1 MAALVVDAS
10 VSAAWFLEDETSSL
24 TEAALDQVV
33 RDGAAMPA
41 VWAFEMANVLVIAE
55 RRGPVDPPPAPRN
68 TVALL
73 ALPVHTDDAD
83 ALSLVPAIVGLARA
97 HRLSAYDAAF
107 LELSVRTGL
116 ALATR
121 DAGLRSAAE
130 QLGVT
135 LFGG

>member
-33 RDGAAMPA
+33 RDGAAVPA
-41 VWAFEMANVLVIAE
+41 IWAYEMANVLVMAE
-55 RRGPVDPPPAPRN
+55 RRGRIDPAGSASIRE
-68 TVALL
+68 ALL
-73 ALPVHTDDAD
+73 ALPVHTDDA
-83 ALSLVPAIVGLARA
+83 ATLSLLPAIVGMARA
-97 HRLSAYDAAF
+97 HRLSAYDAAY

-121 DAGLRSAAE
+121 DAGLRAAAE
-130 QLGVT
+130 QLGVP
-135 LFGG
+135 LFAG

>member
-33 RDGAAMPA
+33 RDGAAVPA
-41 VWAFEMANVLVIAE
+41 VWAFEMANVLVMAE
-55 RRGPVDPPPAPRN
+55 RRGRIDPARA
-68 TVALL
+68 TSIRVALL
-73 ALPVHTDDAD
+73 ALPVHTDDAEP
-83 ALSLVPAIVGLARA
+83 LSLVLAIVGMARA
-97 HRLSAYDAAF
+97 HRLSAYDAAY

-116 ALATR
+116 VLATR
-121 DAGLRSAAE
+121 DAGLRAAAE
-130 QLGVT
+130 RLGVP